1 LTLQESGDRPTA
13 VAMITNVGIET
24 VEFTT
29 PLKLNGKVENYMQ
42 DIINVMRSSLRDVAG
57 LSLIKLAKHG
67 KTAWLSMD
75 PAQTTLLINMLNWT
89 KDVEAGFAGIKNDK
103 ESMKKCWANQV
114 TLLSDLIKMV

>member
-1 LTLQESGDRPTA
+1 
-13 VAMITNVGIET
+13 MITNVGIET

-103 ESMKKCWANQV
+103 ESMKKCW
-114 TLLSDLIKMV
+114 